1 MDAYQVLVVDDDA
14 VQREMLRD
22 MLSACGAPACTVLEA
37 QDGQEALALLR
48 RNLVDAVL
56 LDKRMPIMDGDTVCK
71 HIREIPG
78 MNLLPVIMVT
88 GSNSSEELAKSFAM
102 GATDFIRKPYSPME
116 LLARVKAAV
125 ANKRVTD
132 QLDTAENLLFALARM
147 VEAKDETTG
156 DHCSRLSHMALV
168 FGRILGLSDSDLHAL
183 RRGGVLHDIGK
194 LGIPDS
200 LLLKRGPLSDQEWA
214 LMRTH
219 TLIGGHLCEGLSS
232 MRKVQPII
240 VHHHERW
247 DGSGYPDGLAGEQI
261 PYLARV
267 FQILDI
273 YDALASERPYKAAF
287 STEEIIAMFEEE
299 TRNGWR
305 DPALVSI
312 FLDLLRTDPERL
324 RMPQQRTRSSD
335 ERIFQRIAATGV
347 MDWDRKNAT
356 GSKT

>member
-22 MLSACGAPACTVLEA
+22 ILSSCTTSRCNVLVA
-37 QDGQEALALLR
+37 QDGREALALLQHTV
-48 RNLVDAVL
+48 VDAVL
-56 LDKRMPIMDGDTVCK
+56 LDKRMPSMDGDTVCK
-71 HIREIPG
+71 YIREIPG

-132 QLDTAENLLFALARM
+132 QLDSAENLLFALARM
-147 VEAKDETTG
+147 VEAKDQTTG

-200 LLLKRGPLSDQEWA
+200 ILLKRESLTEQEWA
-214 LMRTH
+214 MMRTH

-232 MRKVQPII
+232 MRRVLPII
-240 VHHHERW
+240 RHHHERW

-273 YDALASERPYKAAF
+273 YDALASERPYKGSL

-299 TRNGWR
+299 TQNGWR
-305 DPALVSI
+305 DPVLVTI
-312 FLDLLRTDPERL
+312 FLDLLRKDPERL
-324 RMPQQRTRSSD
+324 RMPQQRTHSSD

-347 MDWDRKNAT
+347 MDWDRENAIRRNT
-356 GSKT
+356 